1 MKWTPYLAGIL
12 PFGELFKGGKLF
24 WWLLC
29 TAGVIFCIYRTV
41 GCFLE
46 IRRRLPARILLMAG
60 CMVTGMMIIYLADM
74 DNLPPAMAVFLAAVW
89 LGCGGSP
96 MKRITIG
103 LIISCT
109 VFTYNALIDN
119 YLLYG
124 LRHDTGT
131 AAEILSGFL
140 RLAFSGVLY
149 ICARYFSPKHKDF
162 ELSRALWR
170 ILLLLTAAPVGIV
183 LCIVLLSR
191 YGEIRNDL
199 QDMALLGLSLFS
211 FAGLLGTTAVLARQ
225 KELEEEQN
233 FFRLNEKYYKT
244 LKEQNFEVRR
254 IKHDLAN
261 HLQTILSLPEKERE
275 DYIKSLLDNPAAY
288 RTMRYCGDDTV
299 NIILSAKEALME
311 QKGIEFRLTLDIPG
325 PLPIEKTDI
334 CAILGNALDNAI
346 EGVSALPEKKDPAG
360 AARYISLEGRYAK
373 GIFALK
379 IENPGK
385 EPALPDRHGL
395 FRTTKKYGELHGYG
409 LLSIK
414 EAVKRYEGN
423 LDARWEE
430 GKFILFLYLHL

>member
-162 ELSRALWR
+162 ELSRACGGSCCCLLPRLWGSFFVSCCYPDTERSAMTFR
-170 ILLLLTAAPVGIV
+170 IWPFWACRFFLLPGFWEQRR
-183 LCIVLLSR
+183 SWR
-191 YGEIRNDL
+191 
-199 QDMALLGLSLFS
+199 
-211 FAGLLGTTAVLARQ
+211 AR
-225 KELEEEQN
+225 
-233 FFRLNEKYYKT
+233 
-244 LKEQNFEVRR
+244 
-254 IKHDLAN
+254 
-261 HLQTILSLPEKERE
+261 
-275 DYIKSLLDNPAAY
+275 KSWKKN
-288 RTMRYCGDDTV
+288 RTSSG
-299 NIILSAKEALME
+299 
-311 QKGIEFRLTLDIPG
+311 
-325 PLPIEKTDI
+325 
-334 CAILGNALDNAI
+334 
-346 EGVSALPEKKDPAG
+346 
-360 AARYISLEGRYAK
+360 
-373 GIFALK
+373 
-379 IENPGK
+379 
-385 EPALPDRHGL
+385 
-395 FRTTKKYGELHGYG
+395 
-409 LLSIK
+409 
-414 EAVKRYEGN
+414 
-423 LDARWEE
+423 
-430 GKFILFLYLHL
+430 